1 MDNIPYSIAIGSIM
15 YAMLGTRCDLAY
27 AVGLVSRFM
36 SKPSMIH
43 WTAVKWVLR
52 YLKGAQDRKIVF
64 RKKVSIDTTPSVDR
78 HRHVKDFKIEGFCDS
93 DYSSDLDRSR
103 SISGYVF
110 TSGGTVI
117 SWKSSLQHVVALSTT
132 EAEYMALVEAVKE
145 AIWLKGLTKEFRFK
159 QDTVEIW
166 CDSQSAL
173 SLAKN
178 NVYHERTKHINRR
191 LHFIRDIVASGEVKL
206 SKIPTERNPA
216 DMLTKVLPVDKFEKA
231 LSFVNLE
238 EH

>member
-1 MDNIPYSIAIGSIM
+1 MARLMPYMMI
-15 YAMLGTRCDLAY
+15 
-27 AVGLVSRFM
+27 
-36 SKPSMIH
+36 SMEKLR
-43 WTAVKWVLR
+43 TTVKWVLR

-64 RKKVSIDTTPSVDR
+64 RKSVSLDTTQRVDRHGHGKSVSIDTTTRVDR
-78 HRHVKDFKIEGFCDS
+78 HGHDFKVEGFCDS
-93 DYSSDLDRSR
+93 DFAGDLDRSR

-110 TSGGTVI
+110 TCGGTVI

-145 AIWLKGLTKEFRFK
+145 AIWLKGLAEEFGFK

-178 NVYHERTKHINRR
+178 NVHHERTKHINRK

-206 SKIPTERNPA
+206 SKIPTERNEA

-231 LSFVNLE
+231 LSFLNLE